1 MATMTTDHPTSIMNR
16 PLTLR
21 EKRTIRIAAA
31 CVSIYLALLYG
42 SVARDYFRARRQ
54 AYEQLVQQAR
64 DLRDVIKPYQEKVA
78 TATNL
83 MARFQMDPV
92 KLKRASVVAEASA
105 AIQQMAAAGNVAVG
119 PIRETPG
126 RPSAKEAGSI
136 QFEGTGPIPAVMA
149 LLYNLDHSGFPVII
163 DALQFTS
170 DPRMPNGVKVNL
182 TLVVLDFDAWKPKE
196 DKPHV

>member
-1 MATMTTDHPTSIMNR
+1 MNR

-21 EKRTIRIAAA
+21 EKRIIRIAAVS
-31 CVSIYLALLYG
+31 VSIYLALLYG
-42 SVARDYFRARRQ
+42 SVVRDYFTARRH
-54 AYEQLVQQAR
+54 AYEELVQQAR
-64 DLRDVIKPYQEKVA
+64 DLRGVIKPYEEKIA

-105 AIQQMAAAGNVAVG
+105 AIQQMAVSGQVAVG

-126 RPSAKEAGSI
+126 RPSAREAGSI
-136 QFEGTGPIPAVMA
+136 QFEGTGPVAAVMA
-149 LLYNLDHSGFPVII
+149 LLHNLDHCGFPVII
-163 DALQFTS
+163 DAVQLTS

-182 TLVVLDFDAWKPKE
+182 TLVVLDFDAWKPKGE
-196 DKPHV
+196 KTHV